1 MMRRSGRTVFARLSI
16 ALLLAASAGTLSER
30 PRAAEPRFYDDDPL
44 WLEPETQDASGAA
57 PVEIDLLYD
66 LSYNLFGRPGD
77 AGVGTRALNVNTVDE
92 VPDSGWFTNRAG
104 RLPLTTADVTRGPD
118 ATGGPLLGTWT
129 VTAAKT
135 DGITPGFT
143 IKDSSGT
150 RWFIKFDPPGYRGMA
165 TGTEVVVTKLMWAL
179 GYYVPENHIAR
190 LVPTDLVIAPGT
202 TFTPFGGDR
211 RPMTPADVGALLA
224 KADRDPD
231 GSYRVIASRALD
243 GRPIGGIRF

>member
-1 MMRRSGRTVFARLSI
+1 MMRSIGRIGLAPLSI
-16 ALLLAASAGTLSER
+16 ALLLAASAGAVSER
-30 PRAAEPRFYDDDPL
+30 ARAAEPRFYDDDPL

-57 PVEIDLLYD
+57 GVEIDLLYD

-104 RLPLTTADVTRGPD
+104 RLPLTAADVTRGPD
-118 ATGGPLLGTWT
+118 ATGGPLPGTWT

-143 IKDSSGT
+143 VKDSSGT

-179 GYYVPENHIAR
+179 
-190 LVPTDLVIAPGT
+190 
-202 TFTPFGGDR
+202 
-211 RPMTPADVGALLA
+211 
-224 KADRDPD
+224 
-231 GSYRVIASRALD
+231 
-243 GRPIGGIRF
+243 